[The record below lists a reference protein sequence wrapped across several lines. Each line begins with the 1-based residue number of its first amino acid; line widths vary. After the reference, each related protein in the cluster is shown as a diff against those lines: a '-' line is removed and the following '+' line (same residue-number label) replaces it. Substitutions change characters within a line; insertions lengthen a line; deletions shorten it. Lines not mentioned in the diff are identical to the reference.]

1 MATFAR
7 WQDGPGDDDHI
18 VGRTVRVVVDAINT
32 GARSNVTRQEVQ
44 RRFHE
49 STLLN
54 WTGL

>member
-7 WQDGPGDDDHI
+7 WQDGPGDYDHI
-18 VGRTVRVVVDAINT
+18 VRRTVRVVVDAINA
-32 GARSNVTRQEVQ
+32 GARSNVTRKEVQ
-44 RRFHE
+44 RRFHQ

>member
-7 WQDGPGDDDHI
+7 WQNGPGDYDHI
-18 VGRTVRVVVDAINT
+18 VGRTVRVVVDAINA